1 MSAVLVILAVFPV
14 VLFSSPVFAAPHIT
28 GAKPEPARMIG
39 TNPRARLALTR
50 ARAMYV
56 PAQFPADIRVI
67 FLRVDFQPETDPA
80 AFQVTGSGV
89 WLDPL
94 YSQGSGI
101 PADAN
106 DLNDPSNKWVNK
118 SRTDFIRYWSEA
130 SYGALTI
137 TVDISPVVYRLGWK
151 MSHYGSESSAA
162 LENLIYDS
170 VTAAAA
176 DANPATRIDFTLY
189 DAILVVHAGVGEET
203 DIGNSSNDIWS
214 LYYDGGG
221 RICQNANALGPCL
234 TTILRDG
241 NVVGEGIIMP
251 QTDSRDSAVV
261 DPLGVYV
268 HEFGHW
274 LGLPDLYC
282 TGRACVLD
290 GAGKWSLM
298 ADGIYN
304 ADPSSQ
310 SDPSNPATCADE
322 RKQCIFGS
330 SPASL
335 DAWSR
340 VFLGF
345 AVPRTLDAGGG
356 AGRMTLNPVE
366 NSAEIVKVQASS
378 SVDSQYFLIENR
390 QKTGFDKGLPGHG
403 MLVWLVDDVVV
414 NRNFATNSINNSKAR
429 PGIKLMEADND
440 WKLLSYGCG
449 NTDDCGSAGD
459 PFPGS
464 SNNISFAPHTQPAS
478 RSYASFAW
486 VNVRNIAEN
495 GEVVS
500 ADVGIGPLPP
510 PLPGMNENTVVWQQ
524 SAEPGVAGYTVYRN
538 GILLEQTTSTSYT
551 DVSCRNGDA
560 YQVAA
565 IDAQGN
571 ESDFSGVVTAN
582 MQVIAGRGDSRCFI
596 ATAAWGTPLD
606 PHVGSLRNFRDRH
619 LLTNAAGRAFVAFY
633 YRVSPPL
640 AGFIGR
646 HEGLRALTRN
656 ALTPVVYA
664 VEYPRAAF
672 LLCLIFTTALV
683 LLRQIW
689 TGRMKRKS
697 AAG

>member
-1 MSAVLVILAVFPV
+1 
-14 VLFSSPVFAAPHIT
+14 
-28 GAKPEPARMIG
+28 MIG
-39 TNPRARLALTR
+39 TNARARLALTR

-56 PAQFPADIRVI
+56 PVQFPADIRVI
-67 FLRVDFQPETDPA
+67 FLRVDFQPETDPT

-101 PADAN
+101 PADPN
-106 DLNDPSNKWVNK
+106 DLNDPSNNWVSK
-118 SRTDFIRYWSEA
+118 SRTNFIRYWNEA
-130 SYGALTI
+130 SYGTLAI
-137 TVDISPVVYRLGWK
+137 TVDISPVVYRLGRK
-151 MSHYGSESSAA
+151 MSHYGNESSAA

-170 VTAAAA
+170 VTAASA
-176 DANPATRIDFTLY
+176 DTNPATRIDFTLY

-203 DIGNSSNDIWS
+203 DMGNSLNDIWS

-234 TTILRDG
+234 TTILRAG

-282 TGRACVLD
+282 TASACVLD

-310 SDPSNPATCADE
+310 SDPANPATCADD
-322 RKQCIFGS
+322 RKQCVFGS

-345 AVPRTLDAGGG
+345 VVPRTPVTGGV
-356 AGRMTLNPVE
+356 GRVTLNPVE
-366 NSAEIVKVQASS
+366 NSPEVVKIQASS
-378 SVDSQYFLIENR
+378 SADSQYFLIENR

-403 MLVWLVDDVVV
+403 MLVWLVDDTVV
-414 NRNFATNSINNSKAR
+414 NRNFATNSINNSKTR
-429 PGIKLMEADND
+429 PGLKLMEADND
-440 WKLLSYGCG
+440 WKLLTYGCG
-449 NTDDCGSAGD
+449 GADDCGSAGD

-464 SNNISFAPHTQPAS
+464 SNNIAFAPHTQPAS

-510 PLPGMNENTVVWQQ
+510 PLPGMVENTVVWQQ

-538 GILLEQTTSTSYT
+538 GTLLEQTASTSYT

-565 IDAQGN
+565 IDTQGN

-582 MQVIAGRGDSRCFI
+582 MQVAEGGDRRCFI

-640 AGFIGR
+640 AEFIRR
-646 HEGLRALTRN
+646 HEGLRELTRFV
-656 ALTPVVYA
+656 LVPVVYS

-672 LLCLIFTTALV
+672 LLLGCASV
-683 LLRQIW
+683 GGAAAMYRRSRKR
-689 TGRMKRKS
+689 RMNNHTVEFP
-697 AAG
+697 